1 MSRIALRTAAL
12 GYLAAL
18 LVIPVGMVFYR
29 AFENGFG
36 AAWDAVTTPP
46 AQHAFFLTITVA
58 LIAVPANAIFGVLT
72 AWLLAHYD
80 FRGKRVLDVLID
92 LPFAVSPVVVGLS
105 LILVWGRDGWFP
117 STEVIFST
125 PGIVL
130 ATIFV
135 SLPFVVR
142 EVLPVLEEE
151 GTDSEQAAW
160 LYGIARNLLADWRR
174 RAQVERRAMAMTG
187 SCSIASSLA
196 RSVSSWRH
204 PATRASTW
212 KGATAHTTAS
222 KCRCAA
228 PVSSIQPLP
237 SGSIALTRVPIAISA
252 QRSPSHSIAGSG
264 KIADRSIA
272 GMRRSESS
280 RALNNASRITLANTS
295 ASASATGVL
304 SALTHSG
311 SHRYLRAASGCSRR
325 LAAPPAW

>member
-1 MSRIALRTAAL
+1 MSRIALRSVAV
-12 GYLAAL
+12 GYLFAL

-29 AFENGFG
+29 AFEHGFG
-36 AAWDAVTTPP
+36 TAWDAVTTPP

-117 STEVIFST
+117 STDVIFST

-151 GTDSEQAAW
+151 GTDQEQAAATLGARGW
-160 LYGIARNLLADWRR
+160 QVFWRITLPTIRWGLTYGVILSTARAIG
-174 RAQVERRAMAMTG
+174 EF
-187 SCSIASSLA
+187 
-196 RSVSSWRH
+196 
-204 PATRASTW
+204 
-212 KGATAHTTAS
+212 GAVA
-222 KCRCAA
+222 
-228 PVSSIQPLP
+228 V
-237 SGSIALTRVPIAISA
+237 V
-252 QRSPSHSIAGSG
+252 SG
-264 KIADRSIA
+264 KIQGRTETLTLYVEDRFQSLDLTGAYAA
-272 GMRRSESS
+272 GVVLALLGVSVLAIMTLLQRRHG
-280 RALNNASRITLANTS
+280 RI
-295 ASASATGVL
+295 
-304 SALTHSG
+304 
-311 SHRYLRAASGCSRR
+311 
-325 LAAPPAW
+325 